1 MNQIEK
7 TERYTLFNEH
17 IFDLVGFFEVEQD
30 PIGTKF
36 RWTEGVFKVKPQV
49 VVKNICI
56 QFISLFN
63 SPFIVFVENE
73 TKNTKTELFVEAG
86 KEYVLSIPVVDKPT
100 ISFYTQFH
108 VPNINGDTRNLAV
121 RVKNLFPSTLYT
133 DNVEFVDVKDIESIK
148 IKETDDWESRKI
160 HFMEIEI
167 SKQKPDIEIVPFNYT
182 ARNFQFNSCIFQ
194 FNQKTYILTR
204 NFVKLLRNVSVNKLR
219 LYEFET
225 MKEIDLIINSTYED
239 EQYEDPRAFV
249 HNNRLYVSCAI
260 HIYGDRSLIH
270 QKILVF
276 DENFKHVDS
285 ISIRYGKNGK
295 SILENTGV
303 EKNWTFFVQDDKLMC
318 IYKISPHTVLHLDWD
333 GTVICEYKTHFDV
346 KSKWI
351 LGECRG
357 GANPIL
363 KDGFYHSFFHSSV
376 PWKRTRRRYV
386 MGKYSFEPIAP
397 YRIVNIS
404 TEPILWGNE
413 SDQMILPNDNPLVI
427 FPCGAIIDDKN
438 RFVVSFGLNDEKTG
452 IITI

>member
-30 PIGTKF
+30 QIGTKF

-86 KEYVLSIPVVDKPT
+86 KEYVLSIPVVDKST

-285 ISIRYGKNGK
+285 ISIRYGKN
-295 SILENTGV
+295 
-303 EKNWTFFVQDDKLMC
+303 
-318 IYKISPHTVLHLDWD
+318 
-333 GTVICEYKTHFDV
+333 
-346 KSKWI
+346 
-351 LGECRG
+351 
-357 GANPIL
+357 
-363 KDGFYHSFFHSSV
+363 
-376 PWKRTRRRYV
+376 
-386 MGKYSFEPIAP
+386 
-397 YRIVNIS
+397 
-404 TEPILWGNE
+404 
-413 SDQMILPNDNPLVI
+413 
-427 FPCGAIIDDKN
+427 
-438 RFVVSFGLNDEKTG
+438 
-452 IITI
+452 